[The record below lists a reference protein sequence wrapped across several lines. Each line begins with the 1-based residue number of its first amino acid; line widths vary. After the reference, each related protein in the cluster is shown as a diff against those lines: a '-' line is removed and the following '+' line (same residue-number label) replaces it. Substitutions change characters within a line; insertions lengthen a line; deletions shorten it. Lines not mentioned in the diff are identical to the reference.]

1 MKELLIRARGGTPAL
16 ALLENRRLLEYAPLQ
31 EDSAVA
37 SGAVYLGR
45 AGRVMKGL
53 GAMFVRLAPGVEGFL
68 PFNELA
74 GMDRP
79 APGDSLIVQIKRP
92 AQGGKSAYLTCDIAL
107 PGRGA
112 MLLPRGN
119 YAHVSRRA
127 RDPAA
132 LRALAR
138 RLCPPGMG
146 LVLRARAEQLPLEEL
161 AAEIASQQ
169 AYWEEL
175 RSRARAGAAP
185 MLLAPAPG
193 ALQRLQ
199 RDERVPPER
208 IVTDDEQAAA
218 GLGLPVQLH
227 SDPFSLYGVER
238 QLRRAL
244 GRRVFLPSGGF
255 LVLDQCE
262 AALLIDV
269 NSGGDSRR
277 ADDLTLRVN
286 LEAAGE
292 IARLL
297 RLRRAGGIIL
307 IDFIDMPGQ
316 DQRDAVQAALAEALR
331 EDRVSS
337 EVLGFTRLGLMEMT
351 RRKAEAA
358 LEVPLEREEEEQDIG
373 DA

>member
-1 MKELLIRARGGTPAL
+1 MKELLIHARGGMPAL
-16 ALLENRRLLEYAPLQ
+16 ALLENRRLLEYASLQ
-31 EDSAVA
+31 EDSALA

-53 GAMFVRLAPGVEGFL
+53 GAMFIRLASGVEGFL
-68 PFNELA
+68 PFDELA
-74 GMDRP
+74 GASRP

-161 AAEIASQQ
+161 AVEIASQQ

-175 RSRARAGAAP
+175 RSRAGAAP

-193 ALQRLQ
+193 ALQRLL
-199 RDERVPPER
+199 RDERVPPDR

-227 SDPFSLYGVER
+227 PDPFSLYGVER

-269 NSGGDSRR
+269 NSGSDSRR

>member
-1 MKELLIRARGGTPAL
+1 VKELLIRARGGMPAL

-31 EDSAVA
+31 EDSALA

-53 GAMFVRLAPGVEGFL
+53 GAMFIRLASGVEGFL

-74 GMDRP
+74 GASRP

-161 AAEIASQQ
+161 AEEIASQQ

-193 ALQRLQ
+193 ILQRLL

-208 IVTDDEQAAA
+208 IVTDDEQATA
-218 GLGLPVQLH
+218 GLGLPAQLH
-227 SDPFSLYGVER
+227 PDPFSMYGVER

-358 LEVPLEREEEEQDIG
+358 LEVSLEREEEEQDIG